1 MYTLKVKFHT
11 KMLKERSDRRL
22 DNSDLM
28 FSNNIA

>member
-1 MYTLKVKFHT
+1 MYMLKVKFYT
-11 KMLKERSDRRL
+11 KMLKERFDRRL